1 MMKSKYRITAYH
13 CPNCGGVTNPMENS
27 CKYCDSI
34 ILLREYQGK
43 LKQRQV
49 RIMIDCGE
57 DYIYFDRI
65 MSLQQKIS
73 NNFGSY
79 RDIDGLIHRIAL
91 PEDREVDVD
100 ILLDNRGIELIRK
113 IDFGKI
119 YDTRIEYLGLDKA
132 IEMKSYIP
140 QFQIEPINDVGTIIT
155 GNLSFISASD
165 TKMFNGLVPDD
176 ATCPNCGAPVKS
188 KYGCCDWCGGWLEY
202 EW

>member
-100 ILLDNRGIELIRK
+100 ILLDN
-113 IDFGKI
+113 
-119 YDTRIEYLGLDKA
+119 A
-132 IEMKSYIP
+132 S
-140 QFQIEPINDVGTIIT
+140 
-155 GNLSFISASD
+155 LS
-165 TKMFNGLVPDD
+165 
-176 ATCPNCGAPVKS
+176 
-188 KYGCCDWCGGWLEY
+188 
-202 EW
+202 